1 MVSTGVN
8 QMREMNNIGYLTG
21 LINTTLAKHPEL
33 VPRTFQS
40 LKKECEAVMYETCAG
55 VIREANKSTYG
66 KKSKWDCELWRSE
79 PMFSDTCGNCSS
91 KDVCEL

>member
-1 MVSTGVN
+1 
-8 QMREMNNIGYLTG
+8 MREMNNIGYLTG

-40 LKKECEAVMYETCAG
+40 LKKECEAVMYETCVD
-55 VIREANKSTYG
+55 VIREANKSAYN

-79 PMFSDTCGNCSS
+79 PMFSDTCGNCGSRNE
-91 KDVCEL
+91 CEL